1 MNKIVF
7 FTLISFFLWACS
19 DGSSTGSETYT
30 GDVDTSSSEE
40 SSSSIEAPSSEIR
53 NSASSEPDEDESC
66 CSSTEENEESP
77 SIDQKSSS
85 SSKRKK
91 SSSSKSKSKSSSSS
105 NSKTKSSSSSN
116 SITSSSSDEYCTP
129 TQTYSSSESYLI
141 TLVSPIRMQPLTVKP
156 NADKSEFTFTGGAVL
171 ERPCVPEDSY
181 REPYFTSVQL
191 VLARVNEF
199 GQNEQ
204 TRINIQYT
212 QPTLP
217 AQAID
222 FAQMGVKISDSAKT
236 QCGNFRLFVVLTAT
250 DDPEMDNRFVSVDS
264 IEFVREPIYCEAE
277 PKSSSSAAMDSVV
290 RKVEIKKFN
299 GQMSTSKNRGF
310 SFKEDAEVPIERA
323 NVRVSMDELT
333 WVLTLHGVNGYK
345 VVEYD
350 NDKDRY
356 YYDDW
361 YAFDL
366 PSSPVYTTDFRFT
379 EANLTDSTFFDKYAF
394 WIVIGPAFNKETAD
408 DFFAITLKSK
418 DIPNE
423 EGVSPLEIIYY
434 KK

>member
-66 CSSTEENEESP
+66 CSSTEDNEESP

-85 SSKRKK
+85 SSKRTK

-116 SITSSSSDEYCTP
+116 SITSSSSVASSNP
-129 TQTYSSSESYLI
+129 AQTSSSSICISE
-141 TLVSPIRMQPLTVKP
+141 VSPIHFLPLTAKP
-156 NADKSEFTFTGGAVL
+156 NANKSEFFFYGGADL
-171 ERPCVPEDSY
+171 EWPCIPRNTY
-181 REPYFTSVQL
+181 PEPYFTSVQL
-191 VLARVNEF
+191 VLAHVNEH
-199 GQNEQ
+199 GQNEVSP
-204 TRINIQYT
+204 IKLQYT
-212 QPTLP
+212 PPTLP
-217 AQAID
+217 AQTID
-222 FAQMGVKISDSAKT
+222 FVQMGVKISDSAKT
-236 QCGNFRLFVVLTAT
+236 QCGNFKLFVDFTAT
-250 DDPEMDNRFVSVDS
+250 DDPNNPERFLGWDS

-277 PKSSSSAAMDSVV
+277 PKSSSSAAIDSAV

-299 GQMSTSKNRGF
+299 GLMSTSKTQGF
-310 SFKEDAEVPIERA
+310 SFKEDAEIPMERA
-323 NVRVSMDELT
+323 NIRVSMDELT
-333 WVLTLHGVNGYK
+333 GVLTLHGVNGYK

-361 YAFDL
+361 CAFDL

-379 EANLTDSTFFDKYAF
+379 EANLTDSTYFDVDAF

-408 DFFAITLKSK
+408 DFYTITLKTRERA
-418 DIPNE
+418 NE
-423 EGVSPLEIIYY
+423 EGISPLEIIYY